1 MEGWGCL
8 ARSRG
13 CPPATC
19 STPETALCPLSYWS
33 ASVWR
38 GFTEEPQSAQGLSS
52 PGKSCSSG
60 ETKTSASLHGLVS
73 GHTHNVTTGH
83 LKNLAQGPSCASY
96 WKAWGLGVTLVA
108 ISSELSRPAGV
119 WRGKRAGVLTPHLC
133 SPGAA
138 GQGRALKTA
147 WQREGSGPAACPV
160 LGGGSPH
167 TFTAPSLSTAPHP
180 GAVGLPGCEGRG
192 RVQVGRRP
200 CLPSV

>member
-119 WRGKRAGVLTPHLC
+119 WRGKRAGGADTPSLLSWRSRPGEGAEDRMAKRRFRPCCLSCAGRWVSPHLHC
-133 SPGAA
+133 TVSQHRPPP
-138 GQGRALKTA
+138 
-147 WQREGSGPAACPV
+147 W
-160 LGGGSPH
+160 GGW
-167 TFTAPSLSTAPHP
+167 APWL
-180 GAVGLPGCEGRG
+180 
-192 RVQVGRRP
+192 
-200 CLPSV
+200 